1 MGEDVYTYLVM
12 CNIIEYKSMYQLTN
26 IAGIVHTYMQTTSIL
41 RARILYERVV
51 TNFPTSG
58 RYWRLYVEQEVKCA
72 WNVRLTLSL
81 HETFIVP
88 KLLAHFNVVRMPCS
102 SVLVRCV
109 LIRKGYLLAKSK
121 CKVQFEWSQNLCMLK
136 DVCMSLVCMI

>member
-1 MGEDVYTYLVM
+1 
-12 CNIIEYKSMYQLTN
+12 
-26 IAGIVHTYMQTTSIL
+26 MQTTSIL

-88 KLLAHFNVVRMPCS
+88 KLLAHFNVVRIPCSSDS

-121 CKVQFEWSQNLCMLK
+121 CKVQFEMESKFVHVKGCLHECGVHDLEFSHAMVAMYFNFICTTA
-136 DVCMSLVCMI
+136 